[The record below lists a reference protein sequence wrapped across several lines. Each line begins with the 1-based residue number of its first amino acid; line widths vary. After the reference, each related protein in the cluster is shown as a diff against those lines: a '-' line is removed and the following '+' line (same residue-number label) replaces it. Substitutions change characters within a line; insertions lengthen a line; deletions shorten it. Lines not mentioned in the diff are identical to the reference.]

1 LGRTAAKNSTSTE
14 RSRPAF
20 ERDILLRQ
28 VMDDLNLAEEV
39 LGLFIRQ
46 LENLESAD
54 WSGLELPHE
63 MHKLKGAAATVGAV
77 QIEVLAAK
85 WRKQGAK
92 LEAKLKAAVQEFR
105 AAAGK

>member
-1 LGRTAAKNSTSTE
+1 MGRTATNGNSKQTGA
-14 RSRPAF
+14 AF
-20 ERDILLRQ
+20 KRDVLMRQ
-28 VMDDLNLAEEV
+28 VMDDLSLAEEV
-39 LGLFIRQ
+39 LGLFVRQ

-54 WSGLELPHE
+54 WSSLELAHE

-85 WRKQGAK
+85 WRNQGEK
-92 LEAKLKAAVQEFR
+92 LEAKLKAAARDFR